1 MQTSPWSEKQRRAG
15 QAGHFLAAGLAGGE
29 GPGVEEE
36 EGSEGNL
43 GVLSVRAGTTG
54 GGGSTGAG
62 SWQRFCAATAALR
75 RREEGAAGLG
85 RFRRSRGSSLG
96 GSLGVRRAGERKERA
111 ARERERN

>member
-1 MQTSPWSEKQRRAG
+1 MWPLAG
-15 QAGHFLAAGLAGGE
+15 ESRGGGSGRLFPATGLAGGE
-29 GPGVEEE
+29 GPWVEEE

-43 GVLSVRAGTTG
+43 GVLSARAGTAG

-111 ARERERN
+111 AREREIDPV